1 MQAAPLAPDE
11 EQRLSLLQALD
22 LLDTP
27 SEPAFDLITRMTAN
41 AIGVPIALVSLID
54 RDRQW
59 FKSKVGMDISE
70 TPREYA
76 FCAHCIVGG
85 ERLLVPDATQDE
97 RFFDNPLVCGAPGV
111 RFYAGIPLRS
121 IDGLALGSLCVLD
134 TVPRQLS
141 ANQLDLLSDA
151 AQLANHEI
159 MRREATLRVRTT
171 TESSLAAG
179 LAALEKQV
187 EQRTRELSHA
197 HAQLQT
203 LTDHLPAMI
212 GYFGPDLRYR
222 FVNEAYRVAVG
233 KPSRDI
239 IGRSLAETFGPEKA
253 HDIERHVKRATRRHK
268 RVSFEMPLVFP
279 DGTTHYGAVTLIP
292 DIVED
297 RIVGFHSIVHDI
309 TERRTREQATRLEAR
324 RDTLTGLPNRR
335 AVQERLPRAMA
346 STDRRGGVLEVLFL
360 DLDGFKQVNDTLGH
374 DQGDQ
379 LLKEIARRLKAGLP
393 GAELVARL
401 SGDEFVVIARDDGG
415 HAQGETMARQ
425 ILADIAAPM
434 RLAGQPVQIHAS
446 LGIAIY
452 RAGSGINPA
461 HLLRAAD
468 MAMYE
473 AKRAGRNQYR
483 VSPETR

>member
-1 MQAAPLAPDE
+1 MQVAPLAPDE

-27 SEPAFDLITRMTAN
+27 PEPAFDLITRITAN
-41 AIGVPIALVSLID
+41 AIGTPIALVSLID
-54 RDRQW
+54 RERQW
-59 FKSKVGMDISE
+59 FKSRVGTEISE

-76 FCAHCIVGG
+76 FCAHCILGNG
-85 ERLLVPDATQDE
+85 LLLVPDAARDE
-97 RFFDNPLVCGAPGV
+97 RFFDNPLVNGATGV

-141 ANQLDLLSDA
+141 ANQIDLLNDA
-151 AQLANHEI
+151 AQLASREI
-159 MRREATLRVRTT
+159 TRREAALRVRTT

-179 LAALEKQV
+179 MAALEKQV

-212 GYFGPDLRYR
+212 GYLDLDLRYR

-233 KPSRDI
+233 KTSRSI
-239 IGRSLAETFGPEKA
+239 VGHSLAETFGPEKA
-253 HDIERHVKRATRRHK
+253 GEIERHVKRAARRGQ
-268 RVSFEMPLVFP
+268 RVSFEMPLTFP
-279 DGTTHYGAVTLIP
+279 DGTVHYGAVTLIP
-292 DIVED
+292 DRIED

-346 STDRRGGVLEVLFL
+346 LTDRRGGALEVLFL

-374 DQGDQ
+374 DQGDL
-379 LLKEIARRLKAGLP
+379 LLKEMARRLKAGLP
-393 GAELVARL
+393 QAELVARL
-401 SGDEFVVIARDDGG
+401 SGDEFVVIVRNDADPV
-415 HAQGETMARQ
+415 QGETLARR

-434 RLAGQPVQIHAS
+434 QLAGRSVQVHAS
-446 LGIAIY
+446 LGIAVY
-452 RAGSGINPA
+452 RAGAGTRPI

-483 VSPETR
+483 FSPEMH